1 MSESK
6 TQENKLSLNKPGRL
20 ELKKTVETGQVRQS
34 FSHGRTKAV
43 TVEVKRKR
51 TFERG
56 TSGSM
61 QEVTSKAGGAP
72 LRAGSG
78 AASQGRLTEDERASR
93 LRALHG
99 AAEDAERRRIE
110 DAERALKE
118 EELKKQREEEEARRA
133 EEEARRKAEEEA
145 RQKAEAETE
154 KKAPEETPADV
165 EAVME
170 RARPAPARKA
180 DAAPSGDDEKS
191 RGRRGPGKADAKRTQ
206 TLRARQEPRRR
217 SSKLTISQALEPED
231 GTLERARSIASLKR
245 AREREKQRAR
255 QMAGE
260 LDSTNIV
267 RDVVIPETISV
278 GDLANRM
285 AVRGTDVVKA
295 LMKSG
300 VMATINQVI
309 DADTAELVVSEF
321 GHNVRRVS
329 EADVEIGLEGGPDD
343 EESLVSRAPIVTVMG
358 HVDHGKTSLL
368 DALRKTDVAAGEA
381 GGITQHIGAYQVNLS
396 SGAQITFLDTPGHE
410 AFTSMRARGASVTD
424 LVVLVIA
431 AEDSVQPQTAEA
443 ISHAKAADVP
453 IIVAINK
460 IDRPDAD
467 PNRIRNELLSHEIV
481 VESLGGDVQDVE
493 ISATEGINLDGLEE
507 AIVLQAELME
517 LSANPGRP
525 GQGAVVE
532 ARLERGRGAVATLLV
547 QRGTLKIGDIFVAGA
562 EWGRVRALIND
573 RGENITEAGP
583 ATPVEILGLQGA
595 PSAGDDFAVVEDEAR
610 AREITEYRQRKQRES
625 ELASSARG
633 TLDQLFDKIK
643 EGETATAPIL
653 IKADVHG
660 SVEAIS
666 AALKNFAT
674 DEVEFAILHSGVG
687 GITESDVGLAG
698 ASNAVILGFN
708 ARANPQ
714 AREMAKRDNVDIRY
728 YSIIYDLIDDMKMLL
743 GGLLAPEIKENIIGY
758 ADVREVFNISKVGRV
773 AGCYVTEG
781 LIKRGTKCR
790 LLRDDVVVFDGNLKT
805 LRRFKDDVREV
816 QNAFECGMAFENY
829 NDIKQ
834 GDVIECYEIE
844 EVKRAL

>member
-6 TQENKLSLNKPGRL
+6 TQENKLSLTKPGRL

-56 TSGSM
+56 TSGGM
-61 QEVTSKAGGAP
+61 QEVKSKADGTSIGDGA
-72 LRAGSG
+72 S
-78 AASQGRLTEDERASR
+78 AAQSSLTEDERAAR

-99 AAEDAERRRIE
+99 AAEDADRRQLEDVERRR
-110 DAERALKE
+110 KE
-118 EELKKQREEEEARRA
+118 EDLKNKREEEEARRV
-133 EEEARRKAEEEA
+133 EEEERRKAEEIA
-145 RQKAEAETE
+145 RKKAEVEAAAQT
-154 KKAPEETPADV
+154 ETPTKV
-165 EAVME
+165 EAVTE
-170 RARPAPARKA
+170 RARSTAARKA
-180 DAAPSGDDEKS
+180 DAAPSDDAEKS
-191 RGRRGPGKADAKRTQ
+191 RGRRSVGKADAKRTQ

-217 SSKLTISQALEPED
+217 SAKLTISQALESED

-255 QMAGE
+255 QLAGE
-260 LDSTNIV
+260 LDSANIV
-267 RDVVIPETISV
+267 REVVIPETITV

-285 AVRGTDVVKA
+285 AVRGTDVVKS

-300 VMATINQVI
+300 IMATTNQII

-321 GHNVRRVS
+321 GHRVRRVS
-329 EADVEIGLEGGPDD
+329 ESDVEIGLEGGPDD
-343 EESLVSRAPIVTVMG
+343 EQSLVQRAPIVTVMG

-460 IDRPDAD
+460 IDRPNAE

-493 ISATEGINLDGLEE
+493 ISATEGINLDSLEE

-517 LSANPGRP
+517 LSANPDRP
-525 GQGAVVE
+525 AQGTVVE

-562 EWGRVRALIND
+562 EWGRVRALIDD
-573 RGENITEAGP
+573 RDANIKEVGP
-583 ATPVEILGLQGA
+583 SVPVEVLGLQGA
-595 PSAGDDFAVVEDEAR
+595 PNAGDDFAVVEDEAR
-610 AREITEYRQRKQRES
+610 AREITEYRKRKARDS
-625 ELASSARG
+625 ELATSARG
-633 TLDQLFDKIK
+633 TLEQLFDQIK
-643 EGETATAPIL
+643 EGETASAPIL
-653 IKADVHG
+653 IKGDVQG
-660 SVEAIS
+660 SIEAIN
-666 AALKNFAT
+666 AALQNLGT
-674 DEVEFAILHSGVG
+674 DEVEFSTLHSGVG

-698 ASNAVILGFN
+698 ASNAVIVGFN
-708 ARANPQ
+708 VRANPQ
-714 AREMAKRDNVDIRY
+714 AREAARQEKVDIRY
-728 YSIIYDLIDDMKMLL
+728 YSIIYDLIDDMKQLL
-743 GGLLAPEIKENIIGY
+743 GGMLAPEIRENIIGY
-758 ADVREVFNISKVGRV
+758 ADVREVFSISKFGKV

-781 LIKRGTKCR
+781 LIRRGTKCR
-790 LLRDDVVVFDGNLKT
+790 LLRDQVVVFDGNLKT

-816 QNAFECGMAFENY
+816 QNAFECGIAFESY

-834 GDVIECYEIE
+834 GDVIECYEVE
-844 EVKRAL
+844 EVQRTL

>member
-56 TSGSM
+56 TGGGM
-61 QEVTSKAGGAP
+61 QEIKAKAGGP
-72 LRAGSG
+72 TVGDSVGG
-78 AASQGRLTEDERASR
+78 AAQSKLTEDERAAR

-99 AAEDAERRRIE
+99 AAEDAERRQME
-110 DAERALKE
+110 DAERQRRE
-118 EELKKQREEEEARRA
+118 DEIKKKREEEEARRTEEEERRKTEEETRKQAEAAAQVESPAEVEAVIERARTAPTRKTESAPSA
-133 EEEARRKAEEEA
+133 EEEK
-145 RQKAEAETE
+145 
-154 KKAPEETPADV
+154 
-165 EAVME
+165 
-170 RARPAPARKA
+170 
-180 DAAPSGDDEKS
+180 G
-191 RGRRGPGKADAKRTQ
+191 RGRRSAGKADAKRTQ

-217 SSKLTISQALEPED
+217 SSKLTISQALETED

-245 AREREKQRAR
+245 AREREKLRAR
-255 QMAGE
+255 QLAGE
-260 LDSTNIV
+260 LDSANIV
-267 RDVVIPETISV
+267 REVIVPETITV

-285 AVRGTDVVKA
+285 AVRGTDVVKT

-321 GHNVRRVS
+321 GHRVRRVS
-329 EADVEIGLEGGPDD
+329 ESDVEIGLEGGPDE

-381 GGITQHIGAYQVNLS
+381 GGITQHIGAYQVHLS
-396 SGAQITFLDTPGHE
+396 SGAEITFLDTPGHE

-443 ISHAKAADVP
+443 ISHAKAAEVP

-493 ISATEGINLDGLEE
+493 ISATEGTNLDALEE

-517 LSANPGRP
+517 LNANPDRTA
-525 GQGAVVE
+525 QGAVVE

-573 RGENITEAGP
+573 RGENIEEAGP
-583 ATPVEILGLQGA
+583 STPVEILGLQGA
-595 PSAGDDFAVVEDEAR
+595 PNAGDDFAVVEDEAR
-610 AREITEYRQRKQRES
+610 AREITEYRKRKARDS

-633 TLDQLFDKIK
+633 TLDQLFDQIK

-653 IKADVHG
+653 IKGDVHG
-660 SVEAIS
+660 SIEAIS
-666 AALKNFAT
+666 AALKNLAT
-674 DEVEFAILHSGVG
+674 DEVEFAMLHTGVG

-698 ASNAVILGFN
+698 ASSAVILGFN
-708 ARANPQ
+708 VRANPQ
-714 AREMAKRDNVDIRY
+714 ARELAKQENVDIRY
-728 YSIIYDLIDDMKMLL
+728 YSIIYDLIDDMKNLL
-743 GGLLAPEIKENIIGY
+743 GGLLAPERRENIIGY
-758 ADVREVFNISKVGRV
+758 ADVREVFSISKVGKV

-781 LIKRGTKCR
+781 VIRRGTRCR
-790 LLRDDVVVFDGNLKT
+790 LLRDQVVVFDGNLKT

-816 QNAFECGMAFENY
+816 QNAFECGIAFENY

-834 GDVIECYEIE
+834 GDVIECYEVE
-844 EVKRAL
+844 EVQRSL

>member
-6 TQENKLSLNKPGRL
+6 AQENKLSLNKPGRL

-56 TSGSM
+56 TSGGM
-61 QEVTSKAGGAP
+61 QEVKAKADGSIDGAS
-72 LRAGSG
+72 AAAQSG
-78 AASQGRLTEDERASR
+78 LTEDERAAR
-93 LRALHG
+93 LRAVHG
-99 AAEDAERRRIE
+99 AAEDAERRQME
-110 DAERALKE
+110 ETERLRRE
-118 EELKKQREEEEARRA
+118 EEVKKKREEEEARRVA
-133 EEEARRKAEEEA
+133 EEERRKAEEEA
-145 RQKAEAETE
+145 RKQAEAEPVVAVE
-154 KKAPEETPADV
+154 SPADA
-165 EAVME
+165 EAVIE
-170 RARPAPARKA
+170 RARPAPAARKA
-180 DAAPSGDDEKS
+180 EATPKEDDVRS
-191 RGRRGPGKADAKRTQ
+191 RRPVGKVDPKRTQ

-217 SSKLTISQALEPED
+217 SSKLTISQALESED
-231 GTLERARSIASLKR
+231 GNLERARSIASLKR

-255 QMAGE
+255 QLAGE
-260 LDSTNIV
+260 LDSANIV
-267 RDVVIPETISV
+267 REVVVPETITV
-278 GDLANRM
+278 ADLANRM
-285 AVRGTDVVKA
+285 AVRGTDVVKT

-321 GHNVRRVS
+321 GHRVRRVS
-329 EADVEIGLEGGPDD
+329 ESDVEIGLEGGPDD
-343 EESLVSRAPIVTVMG
+343 EGSLVSRAPIVTVMG

-381 GGITQHIGAYQVNLS
+381 GGITQHIGAYQVHLS
-396 SGAQITFLDTPGHE
+396 SGAEITFLDTPGHE

-443 ISHAKAADVP
+443 ISHAKAAEVP

-481 VESLGGDVQDVE
+481 VESLGGDVQDIE
-493 ISATEGINLDGLEE
+493 ISATEGINLEALEE
-507 AIVLQAELME
+507 AIVLQAEVME
-517 LSANPGRP
+517 LSANPERT

-573 RGENITEAGP
+573 RGENIKEAGP
-583 ATPVEILGLQGA
+583 STPVEILGLQGA
-595 PSAGDDFAVVEDEAR
+595 PNAGDEFAVVEDEGR
-610 AREITEYRQRKQRES
+610 AREITEYRKRKARDS
-625 ELASSARG
+625 ELATSARG
-633 TLDQLFDKIK
+633 TLEQLFDQIK
-643 EGETATAPIL
+643 EGEAATAPIL
-653 IKADVHG
+653 IKGDVHG
-660 SVEAIS
+660 SIEAIN
-666 AALKNFAT
+666 AALRNLAT
-674 DEVEFAILHSGVG
+674 DEVEFTILHSGVG

-698 ASNAVILGFN
+698 ASNAIVLGFN
-708 ARANPQ
+708 VRANPQ
-714 AREMAKRDNVDIRY
+714 ARELAKQENVDIRY

-743 GGLLAPEIKENIIGY
+743 GGMLAPEIRENIIGY
-758 ADVREVFNISKVGRV
+758 ADVREVFSISKVGKV
-773 AGCYVTEG
+773 AGCFVTEG
-781 LIKRGTKCR
+781 VIRRGTKCR
-790 LLRDDVVVFDGNLKT
+790 LLRDQVVVFDGSLKT

-816 QNAFECGMAFENY
+816 QNTFECGIAFESY

-834 GDVIECYEIE
+834 GDVIECYEVE
-844 EVKRAL
+844 EVQRTL

>member
-56 TSGSM
+56 TSGGM
-61 QEVTSKAGGAP
+61 QEVKSKADGTSIGDGAS
-72 LRAGSG
+72 AGQS
-78 AASQGRLTEDERASR
+78 SLTEDERAAR

-99 AAEDAERRRIE
+99 AAEDADRRQLEDVERRR
-110 DAERALKE
+110 KE
-118 EELKKQREEEEARRA
+118 EDLKNKREEEEARRV
-133 EEEARRKAEEEA
+133 EEEERRKAEEIA
-145 RQKAEAETE
+145 RKKAE
-154 KKAPEETPADV
+154 V
-165 EAVME
+165 EAAAQAEAPAKVDAAIE
-170 RARPAPARKA
+170 KARSTAARKA
-180 DAAPSGDDEKS
+180 DAAPSDVAEKN
-191 RGRRGPGKADAKRTQ
+191 RGRRSTGKADAKRTQ

-217 SSKLTISQALEPED
+217 SAKLTISQALESED

-255 QMAGE
+255 QLAGE
-260 LDSTNIV
+260 LDSANIV
-267 RDVVIPETISV
+267 REVIIRETITV

-285 AVRGTDVVKA
+285 AVRGTDVVKS

-300 VMATINQVI
+300 IMATTNQVI

-321 GHNVRRVS
+321 GHRVRRVS
-329 EADVEIGLEGGPDD
+329 ESDVEIGLEGGPDD
-343 EESLVSRAPIVTVMG
+343 EKSLVQRAPIVTVMG

-460 IDRPDAD
+460 IDRPDAE

-493 ISATEGINLDGLEE
+493 ISATESINLDSLEE

-517 LSANPGRP
+517 LSANPDRP
-525 GQGAVVE
+525 AQGTVVE

-573 RGENITEAGP
+573 RSENIKEVGP
-583 ATPVEILGLQGA
+583 SVPVEVLGLQGA
-595 PSAGDDFAVVEDEAR
+595 PNAGDDFAVVEDEAR
-610 AREITEYRQRKQRES
+610 AREITEYRKRKTRDA
-625 ELASSARG
+625 ELATSTRG
-633 TLDQLFDKIK
+633 TLEQLFDQIK
-643 EGETATAPIL
+643 EGETASAPIL
-653 IKADVHG
+653 IKGDVQG
-660 SVEAIS
+660 SIEAIN
-666 AALKNFAT
+666 AALQNLGT
-674 DEVEFAILHSGVG
+674 DEVEFSILHSGVG

-698 ASNAVILGFN
+698 ASNAVIVGFN
-708 ARANPQ
+708 VRANPQ
-714 AREMAKRDNVDIRY
+714 AREAARQEKVDIRY
-728 YSIIYDLIDDMKMLL
+728 YSIIYDLIDDMKQLL
-743 GGLLAPEIKENIIGY
+743 GGMLAPEIRENIIGY
-758 ADVREVFNISKVGRV
+758 ADVREIFSISKVGKV
-773 AGCYVTEG
+773 AGSYVPEG
-781 LIKRGTKCR
+781 LIRRGTKCR
-790 LLRDDVVVFDGNLKT
+790 LLRDQVVVFDGNLKT

-816 QNAFECGMAFENY
+816 QNAFECGIAFESY

-834 GDVIECYEIE
+834 GDVIECYEVE
-844 EVKRAL
+844 EVQRTL

>member
-1 MSESK
+1 MSEIK

-56 TSGSM
+56 TGGGM
-61 QEVTSKAGGAP
+61 QEVKAKADGIAVGDD
-72 LRAGSG
+72 
-78 AASQGRLTEDERASR
+78 AASVAQSRLTEDERATR

-99 AAEDAERRRIE
+99 AVEDAERRRLE
-110 DAERALKE
+110 ETERHHKE
-118 EELKKQREEEEARRA
+118 EEIKKQREEEA
-133 EEEARRKAEEEA
+133 RKAEEEERRKSEEEA
-145 RQKAEAETE
+145 RKKAEAEAAAQATE
-154 KKAPEETPADV
+154 SAA
-165 EAVME
+165 EAEAAIE
-170 RARPAPARKA
+170 RARSAPARKA
-180 DAAPSGDDEKS
+180 EAAPSTDEKKG
-191 RGRRGPGKADAKRTQ
+191 RGRRSAGKVDAKQTQ

-217 SSKLTISQALEPED
+217 SAKLTISQALESED
-231 GTLERARSIASLKR
+231 GTIERARSIASLKR
-245 AREREKQRAR
+245 AREREKQQAR
-255 QMAGE
+255 QLAGE

-267 RDVVIPETISV
+267 RDVVIPETITV
-278 GDLANRM
+278 ADLANRM

-300 VMATINQVI
+300 VMANINQVI

-321 GHNVRRVS
+321 GHRVRRVS
-329 EADVEIGLEGGPDD
+329 ESDVEIGLEGGPDD
-343 EESLVSRAPIVTVMG
+343 EEFLVPRAPIVTVMG

-368 DALRKTDVAAGEA
+368 DALRKTDVASGEA

-396 SGAQITFLDTPGHE
+396 SGAQITFLDTPGHA

-443 ISHAKAADVP
+443 ISHAKAGDVP

-467 PNRIRNELLSHEIV
+467 PSRIRNELLSHEIV
-481 VESLGGDVQDVE
+481 VESLGGDVQDIE

-507 AIVLQAELME
+507 AIILQAELME
-517 LSANPGRP
+517 LSANPDRT

-547 QRGTLKIGDIFVAGA
+547 QRGTLKIGDVFVAGP

-573 RGENITEAGP
+573 RGENIKEAGP
-583 ATPVEILGLQGA
+583 STPVEVLGLQGS
-595 PSAGDDFAVVEDEAR
+595 PNAGDEFAVVEDEAR
-610 AREITEYRQRKQRES
+610 AREITEYRKRKARNS

-633 TLDQLFDKIK
+633 TLEQIFDQIK
-643 EGETATAPIL
+643 EGEAATAPIL
-653 IKADVHG
+653 IKGDVHG

-666 AALKNFAT
+666 VALQNLAT
-674 DEVEFAILHSGVG
+674 DEVEFSMLHTGVG

-708 ARANPQ
+708 VRANPQ
-714 AREMAKRDNVDIRY
+714 AREAAKQEGVDIRY
-728 YSIIYDLIDDMKMLL
+728 YSIIYDLIDDMKQLL
-743 GGLLAPEIKENIIGY
+743 GGLLAPEIRENIIGY

-781 LIKRGTKCR
+781 LIRRGTKCR
-790 LLRDDVVVFDGNLKT
+790 LLRDQVVVFDGNLKT

-816 QNAFECGMAFENY
+816 QNAFECGIAFENY

-834 GDVIECYEIE
+834 GDVIECYEVE

>member
-56 TSGSM
+56 TGGGM
-61 QEVTSKAGGAP
+61 QEVKAKAGGAAIGDGTVP
-72 LRAGSG
+72 AGQS
-78 AASQGRLTEDERASR
+78 SLTEDERAAR
-93 LRALHG
+93 MRAVHG
-99 AAEDAERRRIE
+99 AAEDAERRRLE
-110 DAERALKE
+110 EAERRRKE
-118 EELKKQREEEEARRA
+118 EEVKKQREEEEARRV
-133 EEEARRKAEEEA
+133 EEEERRKAEEEA
-145 RQKAEAETE
+145 RKQAEAA
-154 KKAPEETPADV
+154 APVENPAEV
-165 EAVME
+165 EAVIE
-170 RARPAPARKA
+170 RARSTPARKT
-180 DAAPSGDDEKS
+180 DAAPSEDAEKS
-191 RGRRGPGKADAKRTQ
+191 RGRRSPGKADAKRTQ

-217 SSKLTISQALEPED
+217 AAKLTISQALESED

-255 QMAGE
+255 QLAGE
-260 LDSTNIV
+260 LDSANIV
-267 RDVVIPETISV
+267 RDVVIPETITV

-285 AVRGTDVVKA
+285 AVRGTDVVKT

-309 DADTAELVVSEF
+309 DADTAELVVTEF
-321 GHNVRRVS
+321 GHRVRRVS
-329 EADVEIGLEGGPDD
+329 ESDVEIGLEGGPDD
-343 EESLVSRAPIVTVMG
+343 DESLVSRAPIVTVMG

-443 ISHAKAADVP
+443 ISHAKAAEVP

-493 ISATEGINLDGLEE
+493 ISATEGINLDALEE
-507 AIVLQAELME
+507 AIVLQAEVME
-517 LSANPGRP
+517 LSANPDRTA
-525 GQGAVVE
+525 QGAVVE

-547 QRGTLKIGDIFVAGA
+547 QRGTLKIGDVFVAGA

-573 RGENITEAGP
+573 RGENIKEAGP
-583 ATPVEILGLQGA
+583 SVPVEILGLQGA
-595 PSAGDDFAVVEDEAR
+595 PNAGDDFAVVEDEAR
-610 AREITEYRQRKQRES
+610 AREITEYRKRKARDS
-625 ELASSARG
+625 ELATSARG
-633 TLDQLFDKIK
+633 TLEQLFDQIK
-643 EGETATAPIL
+643 EGEAASAPIL
-653 IKADVHG
+653 IKGDVQG

-666 AALKNFAT
+666 AALQNLAT
-674 DEVEFAILHSGVG
+674 DEVEFSILHSGVG

-708 ARANPQ
+708 VRANPQ
-714 AREMAKRDNVDIRY
+714 AREAAKQEKVDIRY
-728 YSIIYDLIDDMKMLL
+728 YSIIYDLIDDMKQLL
-743 GGLLAPEIKENIIGY
+743 GGMLAPEIRENIIGY
-758 ADVREVFNISKVGRV
+758 ADVREVFSISKVGKV

-781 LIKRGTKCR
+781 LIRRGTKCR
-790 LLRDDVVVFDGNLKT
+790 LLRDQVVVFDGNLKT

-816 QNAFECGMAFENY
+816 QNAFECGIAFENY

-834 GDVIECYEIE
+834 GDVIECYEVE
-844 EVKRAL
+844 EVQRTL

>member
-6 TQENKLSLNKPGRL
+6 TQENKLSLTKPGRL

-56 TSGSM
+56 TSGGM
-61 QEVTSKAGGAP
+61 QEVKSKADGTSIGDGA
-72 LRAGSG
+72 S
-78 AASQGRLTEDERASR
+78 AAQSSLTEDERAAR

-99 AAEDAERRRIE
+99 AAEDADRRQLEDVERRR
-110 DAERALKE
+110 KE
-118 EELKKQREEEEARRA
+118 EDLKNKREEEEARRV
-133 EEEARRKAEEEA
+133 EEEERRKAEEIA
-145 RQKAEAETE
+145 RKKAEVEAAAQT
-154 KKAPEETPADV
+154 ETPTKV
-165 EAVME
+165 EAVTE
-170 RARPAPARKA
+170 RARSTAARKA
-180 DAAPSGDDEKS
+180 DAAPSDDAEKS
-191 RGRRGPGKADAKRTQ
+191 RGRRSVGKADAKRTQ

-217 SSKLTISQALEPED
+217 SAKLTISQALESED

-255 QMAGE
+255 QLAGE
-260 LDSTNIV
+260 LDSANIV
-267 RDVVIPETISV
+267 REVVIPETITV

-285 AVRGTDVVKA
+285 AVRGTDVVKS

-300 VMATINQVI
+300 IMATTNQII

-321 GHNVRRVS
+321 GHRVRRVS
-329 EADVEIGLEGGPDD
+329 ESDVEIGLEGGPDD
-343 EESLVSRAPIVTVMG
+343 EKSLVQRAPIVTVMG

-460 IDRPDAD
+460 IDRPNAE

-493 ISATEGINLDGLEE
+493 ISATEGINLDSLEE

-517 LSANPGRP
+517 LSANPDRP
-525 GQGAVVE
+525 AQGTVVE

-573 RGENITEAGP
+573 RGENIKEVGP
-583 ATPVEILGLQGA
+583 SVPVEVLGLQGA
-595 PSAGDDFAVVEDEAR
+595 PNAGDDFAVVEDEAR
-610 AREITEYRQRKQRES
+610 AREITEYRKRKARDS
-625 ELASSARG
+625 ELATSARG
-633 TLDQLFDKIK
+633 TLEQLFDQIK
-643 EGETATAPIL
+643 EGETASAPIL
-653 IKADVHG
+653 IKGDVQG
-660 SVEAIS
+660 SIEAIN
-666 AALKNFAT
+666 AALQNLGT
-674 DEVEFAILHSGVG
+674 DEVEFSTLHSGVG

-708 ARANPQ
+708 VRANPQ
-714 AREMAKRDNVDIRY
+714 AREAARQEKVDIRY
-728 YSIIYDLIDDMKMLL
+728 YSIIYDLIDDMKQLL
-743 GGLLAPEIKENIIGY
+743 GGMLAPEIRENIIGY
-758 ADVREVFNISKVGRV
+758 ADVREVFSISKFGKV

-781 LIKRGTKCR
+781 LIRRGTKCR
-790 LLRDDVVVFDGNLKT
+790 LLRDQVVVFDGNLKT

-816 QNAFECGMAFENY
+816 QNAFECGIAFESY

-834 GDVIECYEIE
+834 GDVIECYEVE
-844 EVKRAL
+844 EVQRTL

>member
-6 TQENKLSLNKPGRL
+6 TQENKLSLTKPGRL

-56 TSGSM
+56 TSGGM
-61 QEVTSKAGGAP
+61 QEVKSKADGTSIGDGA
-72 LRAGSG
+72 S
-78 AASQGRLTEDERASR
+78 AAQSSLTEDERAAR

-99 AAEDAERRRIE
+99 AAEDADRRQLEDVERRR
-110 DAERALKE
+110 KE
-118 EELKKQREEEEARRA
+118 EDLKNKREEEEARRV
-133 EEEARRKAEEEA
+133 EEEERRKAEEIA
-145 RQKAEAETE
+145 RKKAEVEAAAQT
-154 KKAPEETPADV
+154 ETPTKV
-165 EAVME
+165 EAVTE
-170 RARPAPARKA
+170 RARSTAARKA
-180 DAAPSGDDEKS
+180 DAAPSDDAEKS
-191 RGRRGPGKADAKRTQ
+191 RGRRSVGKADAKRTQ

-217 SSKLTISQALEPED
+217 SAKLTISQALESED

-255 QMAGE
+255 QLAGE
-260 LDSTNIV
+260 LDSANIV
-267 RDVVIPETISV
+267 REVVIPETITV

-285 AVRGTDVVKA
+285 AVRGTDVVKS

-300 VMATINQVI
+300 IMATTNQII

-321 GHNVRRVS
+321 GHRVRRVS
-329 EADVEIGLEGGPDD
+329 ESDVEIGLEGGPDD
-343 EESLVSRAPIVTVMG
+343 EKSLVQRAPIVTVMG

-460 IDRPDAD
+460 IDRPNAE

-493 ISATEGINLDGLEE
+493 ISATEGINLDSLEE

-517 LSANPGRP
+517 LSANPDRP
-525 GQGAVVE
+525 AQGTVVE

-562 EWGRVRALIND
+562 EWGRVRALIDD
-573 RGENITEAGP
+573 RDANIKEVGP
-583 ATPVEILGLQGA
+583 SVPVEVLGLQGA
-595 PSAGDDFAVVEDEAR
+595 PNAGDDFAVVEDEAR
-610 AREITEYRQRKQRES
+610 AREITEYRKRKARDS
-625 ELASSARG
+625 ELATSARG
-633 TLDQLFDKIK
+633 TLEQLFDQIK
-643 EGETATAPIL
+643 EGETASAPIL
-653 IKADVHG
+653 IKGDVQG
-660 SVEAIS
+660 SIEAIN
-666 AALKNFAT
+666 AALQNLGT
-674 DEVEFAILHSGVG
+674 DEVEFSTLHSGVG

-698 ASNAVILGFN
+698 ASNAVIVGFN
-708 ARANPQ
+708 VRANPQ
-714 AREMAKRDNVDIRY
+714 ARAAARQEKVDIRY
-728 YSIIYDLIDDMKMLL
+728 YSIIYDLIDDMKQLL
-743 GGLLAPEIKENIIGY
+743 GGMLAPEIRENIIGY
-758 ADVREVFNISKVGRV
+758 ADVREVFSISKFGKV

-781 LIKRGTKCR
+781 LIRRGTKCR
-790 LLRDDVVVFDGNLKT
+790 LLRDQVVVFDGNLKT

-816 QNAFECGMAFENY
+816 QNAFECGIAFESY

-834 GDVIECYEIE
+834 GDVIECYEVE
-844 EVKRAL
+844 EVQRTL

>member
-6 TQENKLSLNKPGRL
+6 TQENKLNLNKPGRL

-56 TSGSM
+56 SGGGM
-61 QEVTSKAGGAP
+61 QEVKVRSEAGAA
-72 LRAGSG
+72 LDSG
-78 AASQGRLTEDERASR
+78 AGTAQSRLTEDERATR
-93 LRALHG
+93 LRAVHG
-99 AAEDAERRRIE
+99 AAEDAERRQLE
-110 DAERALKE
+110 DVERRRLE
-118 EELKKQREEEEARRA
+118 DEIKKKREEEEARRA
-133 EEEARRKAEEEA
+133 EEETRRKTEEESR
-145 RQKAEAETE
+145 RQAETDAAAATKSPTE
-154 KKAPEETPADV
+154 V
-165 EAVME
+165 EAVLE
-170 RARPAPARKA
+170 RARSAPGRKS
-180 DAAPSGDDEKS
+180 DAAPSDEDEKG
-191 RGRRGPGKADAKRTQ
+191 RGRRSAGKADAKRTQ
-206 TLRARQEPRRR
+206 TLRARQQPRRR
-217 SSKLTISQALEPED
+217 SSKLTIAQALETED

-255 QMAGE
+255 QLAGE
-260 LDSTNIV
+260 LDSSNIV
-267 RDVVIPETISV
+267 RDVVVPETITV

-285 AVRGTDVVKA
+285 AVRGTDVVKS
-295 LMKSG
+295 LMTSG
-300 VMATINQVI
+300 VMVTINQVI
-309 DADTAELVVSEF
+309 GADTAELVVSEF
-321 GHNVRRVS
+321 GHRVRRVS
-329 EADVEIGLEGGPDD
+329 ESDVEIGLEGGPDD
-343 EESLVSRAPIVTVMG
+343 EGSLVARAPIVTVMG

-381 GGITQHIGAYQVNLS
+381 GGITQHIGAYQVQLS
-396 SGAQITFLDTPGHE
+396 SGAEITFLDTPGHE

-443 ISHAKAADVP
+443 ISHAKAAEVP

-493 ISATEGINLDGLEE
+493 ISATEGINLNALEE

-517 LSANPGRP
+517 LSANPDRS

-573 RGENITEAGP
+573 RGENIKEAGP
-583 ATPVEILGLQGA
+583 SMPVEVLGLQGA
-595 PSAGDDFAVVEDEAR
+595 PSAGDDFAVVEDDAR
-610 AREITEYRQRKQRES
+610 AREITEYRKRKARDSQ
-625 ELASSARG
+625 LAASSRG
-633 TLDQLFDKIK
+633 TLEQLFDKIK

-653 IKADVHG
+653 IKGDVHG
-660 SVEAIS
+660 SIEAIN
-666 AALKNFAT
+666 AALQNLAT
-674 DEVEFAILHSGVG
+674 DEVEFSILHIGVG

-708 ARANPQ
+708 VRANPQ
-714 AREMAKRDNVDIRY
+714 ARELSRQENVDIRY
-728 YSIIYDLIDDMKMLL
+728 YSIIYDLIDDMKNLL
-743 GGLLAPEIKENIIGY
+743 SGLLAPEIRENIIGY
-758 ADVREVFNISKVGRV
+758 ADVREIFNITKVGRV

-781 LIKRGTKCR
+781 VIRRGTKCR
-790 LLRDDVVVFDGNLKT
+790 LLRDEVVVFDGNLKT

-816 QNAFECGMAFENY
+816 QNAFECGIAFESY

-834 GDVIECYEIE
+834 GDVIECYEVE
-844 EVKRAL
+844 EVQRAL

>member
-34 FSHGRTKAV
+34 FSHGRTKSV

-56 TSGSM
+56 TGGGM
-61 QEVTSKAGGAP
+61 QEIKSKADGTIAGDGLGGA
-72 LRAGSG
+72 AQSK
-78 AASQGRLTEDERASR
+78 LTEDERAAR

-99 AAEDAERRRIE
+99 AAEDAERRQME
-110 DAERALKE
+110 DTERQRRE
-118 EELKKQREEEEARRA
+118 DEIKQKREEEEARKT
-133 EEEARRKAEEEA
+133 EEEERRKAEEESRKQA
-145 RQKAEAETE
+145 AAKATAQAKSPAE
-154 KKAPEETPADV
+154 V
-165 EAVME
+165 EAVIE
-170 RARPAPARKA
+170 RARTAPARKP
-180 DAAPSGDDEKS
+180 DAAAGEEEDKA
-191 RGRRGPGKADAKRTQ
+191 RGRRSTGKADPKRTQ

-217 SSKLTISQALEPED
+217 ASKLTISQALESED

-255 QMAGE
+255 QLAGE
-260 LDSTNIV
+260 LDSANIV
-267 RDVVIPETISV
+267 REVIVPETITV

-285 AVRGTDVVKA
+285 AVRGTDVVKT

-300 VMATINQVI
+300 VMATTNQII

-321 GHNVRRVS
+321 GHRVRRVS
-329 EADVEIGLEGGPDD
+329 ESDVEIGLGGGPDE
-343 EESLVSRAPIVTVMG
+343 EESLLGRAPIVTVMG

-368 DALRKTDVAAGEA
+368 DALRKTNVAAGEA
-381 GGITQHIGAYQVNLS
+381 GGITQHIGAYQVQLS
-396 SGAQITFLDTPGHE
+396 SGAEITFLDTPGHE

-481 VESLGGDVQDVE
+481 VESLGGDVQDIE

-517 LSANPGRP
+517 LSANPERSAH
-525 GQGAVVE
+525 GAVVE

-573 RGENITEAGP
+573 LGENIKEAGP
-583 ATPVEILGLQGA
+583 STPVEILGLQGA
-595 PSAGDDFAVVEDEAR
+595 PNAGDEFAVVEDEAR
-610 AREITEYRQRKQRES
+610 AREVTEYRKRKARDS
-625 ELASSARG
+625 GLAASARG
-633 TLDQLFDKIK
+633 TLEQLFDRIK

-653 IKADVHG
+653 VKGDVHG
-660 SVEAIS
+660 SIEAIN
-666 AALKNFAT
+666 AALKNLAT
-674 DEVEFAILHSGVG
+674 DEVEFEMLHTGVG

-708 ARANPQ
+708 VRANPQ
-714 AREMAKRDNVDIRY
+714 ARELAKQENVDIRY

-743 GGLLAPEIKENIIGY
+743 GGLLAPELRENIIGY
-758 ADVREVFNISKVGRV
+758 ADVREVFNITKVGKV

-781 LIKRGTKCR
+781 FIRRGTKCR
-790 LLRDDVVVFDGNLKT
+790 LLRDQVVVFNGNLKT

-816 QNAFECGMAFENY
+816 QNAFECGIAFENY

-834 GDVIECYEIE
+834 GDVIECYEVE
-844 EVKRAL
+844 EVQRSL

>member
-6 TQENKLSLNKPGRL
+6 TKENKLSLNKPGRL

-56 TSGSM
+56 TGGGM
-61 QEVTSKAGGAP
+61 QEIKTKAD
-72 LRAGSG
+72 GSIDS
-78 AASQGRLTEDERASR
+78 AAAAAQSRLTEDERATR

-99 AAEDAERRRIE
+99 AAEDAERRQME
-110 DAERALKE
+110 EAERLRRE
-118 EELKKQREEEEARRA
+118 EELKKKREEEEARRIA
-133 EEEARRKAEEEA
+133 EEERRKAEEEA
-145 RQKAEAETE
+145 RKKAEAEPPVPAE
-154 KKAPEETPADV
+154 SPADA
-165 EAVME
+165 EAVIE
-170 RARPAPARKA
+170 RARPAPAARKA
-180 DAAPSGDDEKS
+180 EATPKADDETV
-191 RGRRGPGKADAKRTQ
+191 RGRRPAGKVDPKRTQ

-217 SSKLTISQALEPED
+217 SSKLTISQALESED
-231 GTLERARSIASLKR
+231 GNLERARSIASLKR

-255 QMAGE
+255 QLAGE
-260 LDSTNIV
+260 LDSANIV
-267 RDVVIPETISV
+267 REVVVPETITV
-278 GDLANRM
+278 ADLANRM
-285 AVRGTDVVKA
+285 AVRGTDVVKT

-321 GHNVRRVS
+321 GHRVRRVS
-329 EADVEIGLEGGPDD
+329 ESDVEIGLEGGPDD
-343 EESLVSRAPIVTVMG
+343 EGSLVARAPIVTVMG

-381 GGITQHIGAYQVNLS
+381 GGITQHIGAYQVHLS
-396 SGAQITFLDTPGHE
+396 SGAEITFLDTPGHE

-443 ISHAKAADVP
+443 ISHAKAAEVP

-493 ISATEGINLDGLEE
+493 ISATEGINLDALEE
-507 AIVLQAELME
+507 AIVLQAEVME
-517 LSANPGRP
+517 LSANPERTA
-525 GQGAVVE
+525 QGAVVE

-573 RGENITEAGP
+573 RGENIKEAGP
-583 ATPVEILGLQGA
+583 STPVEILGLQGA
-595 PSAGDDFAVVEDEAR
+595 PNAGDEFAVVEDEGR
-610 AREITEYRQRKQRES
+610 AREITEYRKRKARDS
-625 ELASSARG
+625 ELATSARG
-633 TLDQLFDKIK
+633 TLEQLFDQIK
-643 EGETATAPIL
+643 EGEAATAPIL
-653 IKADVHG
+653 IKGDVHG
-660 SVEAIS
+660 SIEAIN
-666 AALKNFAT
+666 AALQNLAT
-674 DEVEFAILHSGVG
+674 DEVEFTILHSGVG

-698 ASNAVILGFN
+698 ASNAIVLGFN
-708 ARANPQ
+708 VRANPQ
-714 AREMAKRDNVDIRY
+714 ARELAKQEKVDIRY

-743 GGLLAPEIKENIIGY
+743 GGMLAPEIRENIIGY
-758 ADVREVFNISKVGRV
+758 ADVREVFSISKVGKV
-773 AGCYVTEG
+773 AGCFVTEG
-781 LIKRGTKCR
+781 VIRRGTKCR
-790 LLRDDVVVFDGNLKT
+790 LLRDQVVVFDGNLKT

-816 QNAFECGMAFENY
+816 QNTFECGIAFESY

-834 GDVIECYEIE
+834 GDVIECYEVE
-844 EVKRAL
+844 EVQRSL

>member
-56 TSGSM
+56 TSGGM
-61 QEVTSKAGGAP
+61 QEVKSKADGTSIGDGA
-72 LRAGSG
+72 S
-78 AASQGRLTEDERASR
+78 AAQSSLTEDERAAR

-99 AAEDAERRRIE
+99 AAEDADRRQIEDVERRR
-110 DAERALKE
+110 KE
-118 EELKKQREEEEARRA
+118 EELKKKREDEEARRA
-133 EEEARRKAEEEA
+133 EEEKRRKAEEIA
-145 RQKAEAETE
+145 RKKAEAEAATQTE
-154 KKAPEETPADV
+154 APAKVDAVIEKARNTA
-165 EAVME
+165 
-170 RARPAPARKA
+170 ARKA
-180 DAAPSGDDEKS
+180 DAVPSNDAEKS
-191 RGRRGPGKADAKRTQ
+191 RGRRSVGKADTKRTQ

-217 SSKLTISQALEPED
+217 SAKLTISQALESED

-255 QMAGE
+255 QLAGE
-260 LDSTNIV
+260 LDSANIV
-267 RDVVIPETISV
+267 RDVVIPETITV

-285 AVRGTDVVKA
+285 AVRGTDVVKS

-300 VMATINQVI
+300 IMATTNQII

-321 GHNVRRVS
+321 GHRVRRVS
-329 EADVEIGLEGGPDD
+329 ESDVEIGLEGGPDD
-343 EESLVSRAPIVTVMG
+343 EKSLVQRAPIVTVMG

-460 IDRPDAD
+460 IDRPNAE

-493 ISATEGINLDGLEE
+493 ISATKGINLDSLEE

-517 LSANPGRP
+517 LSANPDRP
-525 GQGAVVE
+525 AQGTVVE

-547 QRGTLKIGDIFVAGA
+547 QRGTLKTGDIFVAGA

-573 RGENITEAGP
+573 RGENIKEVGP
-583 ATPVEILGLQGA
+583 SVPVEVLGLQGA
-595 PSAGDDFAVVEDEAR
+595 PNAGDDFAVVEDEAR
-610 AREITEYRQRKQRES
+610 AREITEYRKRKARDS
-625 ELASSARG
+625 ELATSARG
-633 TLDQLFDKIK
+633 TLEQLFDQIK
-643 EGETATAPIL
+643 EGEAASAPIL
-653 IKADVHG
+653 IKGDVQG
-660 SVEAIS
+660 SIEAIN
-666 AALKNFAT
+666 AALQNLGT
-674 DEVEFAILHSGVG
+674 DEVEFSILHSGVG

-698 ASNAVILGFN
+698 ASNAVIVGFN
-708 ARANPQ
+708 VRANPQ
-714 AREMAKRDNVDIRY
+714 ARAAARQEKVDIRY
-728 YSIIYDLIDDMKMLL
+728 YSIIYDLIDDMKQLL
-743 GGLLAPEIKENIIGY
+743 GGMLAPEVRENIIGY
-758 ADVREVFNISKVGRV
+758 ADVREVFSISKVGKV

-781 LIKRGTKCR
+781 LIRRGTKCR
-790 LLRDDVVVFDGNLKT
+790 LLRDQVVVFDGNLKT

-816 QNAFECGMAFENY
+816 QNAFECGIAFESY

-834 GDVIECYEIE
+834 GDVIECYEVE
-844 EVKRAL
+844 EVQRTL

>member
-56 TSGSM
+56 TGGGM
-61 QEVTSKAGGAP
+61 QEVKATAEAKAR
-72 LRAGSG
+72 LDRSG
-78 AASQGRLTEDERASR
+78 ATQNRLTEDERATR
-93 LRALHG
+93 LRAVHG
-99 AAEDAERRRIE
+99 AAEDAERRRLE
-110 DAERALKE
+110 EVERRRRE
-118 EELKKQREEEEARRA
+118 EELKKQREEEETRRA
-133 EEEARRKAEEEA
+133 EEEERRKAEEEA
-145 RQKAEAETE
+145 RRQADAEAAKQAET
-154 KKAPEETPADV
+154 AV
-165 EAVME
+165 EAEAAE
-170 RARPAPARKA
+170 RTRPAPARKA
-180 DAAPSGDDEKS
+180 EPAPSAEEDRG

-217 SSKLTISQALEPED
+217 SSKLTITQALETED

-255 QMAGE
+255 QLAGE

-267 RDVVIPETISV
+267 RDVVIPETITV

-285 AVRGTDVVKA
+285 AVRGTDVVKT

-309 DADTAELVVSEF
+309 DADTAELVVAEF
-321 GHNVRRVS
+321 GHRVRRVS
-329 EADVEIGLEGGPDD
+329 ESDVEIGLEGGPDD
-343 EESLVSRAPIVTVMG
+343 EVSLAPRAPVVTVMG

-368 DALRKTDVAAGEA
+368 DALRKTDIAAGEA
-381 GGITQHIGAYQVNLS
+381 GGITQHIGAYQVRLS
-396 SGAQITFLDTPGHE
+396 NGAEITFLDTPGHE
-410 AFTSMRARGASVTD
+410 AFTAMRKRGASVTD

-443 ISHAKAADVP
+443 ISHAKAAEVP

-467 PNRIRNELLSHEIV
+467 PNRIRNELLSHEVV

-493 ISATEGINLDGLEE
+493 ISATEGVNLDGLEE
-507 AIVLQAELME
+507 AILLQAELME
-517 LSANPGRP
+517 LSANPDRP
-525 GQGAVVE
+525 AQGAVVE

-573 RGENITEAGP
+573 RGENIKEAGP
-583 ATPVEILGLQGA
+583 SMPVEILGLQGA
-595 PSAGDDFAVVEDEAR
+595 PGAGDDFAVVEDEAR
-610 AREITEYRQRKQRES
+610 AREITEYRKRKARET

-643 EGETATAPIL
+643 EGETATAPVL
-653 IKADVHG
+653 IKGDVHG
-660 SVEAIS
+660 SIEAIN
-666 AALKNFAT
+666 AALQTLAT

-687 GITESDVGLAG
+687 GITESDVGLAA

-708 ARANPQ
+708 VRANPQ
-714 AREMAKRDNVDIRY
+714 AREMAKREGVDIRY
-728 YSIIYDLIDDMKMLL
+728 YSIIYDLIDDMKNLL
-743 GGLLAPEIKENIIGY
+743 GGLLAPEIKENTIGY
-758 ADVREVFNISKVGRV
+758 ADLREVFTISKVGKV

-781 LIKRGTKCR
+781 VIRRGTKCR
-790 LLRDDVVVFDGNLKT
+790 LLRDQVVVFDGNLKT

-816 QNAFECGMAFENY
+816 QNGYECGIAFENY
-829 NDIKQ
+829 NDIKP
-834 GDVIECYEIE
+834 GDVIECYEVE
-844 EVKRAL
+844 EVQRAL

>member
-6 TQENKLSLNKPGRL
+6 TQDNKLSLNKPGRL

-56 TSGSM
+56 TSGGM
-61 QEVTSKAGGAP
+61 QEVKAKAGGGPIGDLA
-72 LRAGSG
+72 SG
-78 AASQGRLTEDERASR
+78 APSTLTEDERAAR

-99 AAEDAERRRIE
+99 AAEDAERRRLE
-110 DAERALKE
+110 EAERRLKE
-118 EELKKQREEEEARRA
+118 EEVKKKREEEEARRV
-133 EEEARRKAEEEA
+133 EEEERRKAEEEA
-145 RQKAEAETE
+145 RKAAEAEAAAQAE
-154 KKAPEETPADV
+154 SPAEV
-165 EAVME
+165 EAVIE
-170 RARPAPARKA
+170 RSRTAPARKTDATPSEDA
-180 DAAPSGDDEKS
+180 DKG
-191 RGRRGPGKADAKRTQ
+191 RGRRSSPGKADAKRTQ

-217 SSKLTISQALEPED
+217 SAKLTISQALESED
-231 GTLERARSIASLKR
+231 GTVERARSIASLKR

-255 QMAGE
+255 QLAGE
-260 LDSTNIV
+260 LDSANIV

-285 AVRGTDVVKA
+285 AVRGTDVVKT

-309 DADTAELVVSEF
+309 DADTAELVVTEF
-321 GHNVRRVS
+321 GHRVRRVS
-329 EADVEIGLEGGPDD
+329 ESDVEIGLEGGPDD

-493 ISATEGINLDGLEE
+493 ISATEGINLDALEE
-507 AIVLQAELME
+507 SIVLQAELME
-517 LSANPGRP
+517 LSANPDRTA
-525 GQGAVVE
+525 QGAVVE

-573 RGENITEAGP
+573 RGENIKEAGP
-583 ATPVEILGLQGA
+583 SVPVEILGLQGA
-595 PSAGDDFAVVEDEAR
+595 PNAGDDFAVVEDEAR
-610 AREITEYRQRKQRES
+610 AREITEYRKRKARDS
-625 ELASSARG
+625 ELATSARS
-633 TLDQLFDKIK
+633 TLEQLFDQIK
-643 EGETATAPIL
+643 EGEAATAPIL
-653 IKADVHG
+653 IKGDVQG
-660 SVEAIS
+660 SVEAIN
-666 AALKNFAT
+666 AALQNLGT
-674 DEVEFAILHSGVG
+674 DEVEFSILHSGVG

-708 ARANPQ
+708 VRANPQ
-714 AREMAKRDNVDIRY
+714 ARQAAKQEKVDIRY
-728 YSIIYDLIDDMKMLL
+728 YSIIYDLIDDMKQLL
-743 GGLLAPEIKENIIGY
+743 GGMLAPEIRENIIGY
-758 ADVREVFNISKVGRV
+758 ADVREVFSISKVGKV

-781 LIKRGTKCR
+781 VIRRGTKCR
-790 LLRDDVVVFDGNLKT
+790 LLRDQVVVFDGNLKT

-816 QNAFECGMAFENY
+816 QNAFECGIAFENY

-834 GDVIECYEIE
+834 GDVIECYEVE
-844 EVKRAL
+844 EVQRTL

>member
-6 TQENKLSLNKPGRL
+6 TQESKLSLNKPGRL

-56 TSGSM
+56 TTGGM
-61 QEVTSKAGGAP
+61 QEVKANAEAQAFKDGGAGG
-72 LRAGSG
+72 G
-78 AASQGRLTEDERASR
+78 AQASLTEDERATR
-93 LRALHG
+93 LRAVHG
-99 AAEDAERRRIE
+99 AAEDAEKRKLE
-110 DAERALKE
+110 DAERQRQE
-118 EELKKQREEEEARRA
+118 EEAKKQKAEEEARRA
-133 EEEARRKAEEEA
+133 EEEARRKADEETRRQTEA
-145 RQKAEAETE
+145 
-154 KKAPEETPADV
+154 EETPAAAKDPAEV
-165 EAVME
+165 EAALE
-170 RARPAPARKA
+170 RTRSAPARKA
-180 DAAPSGDDEKS
+180 ATPSDEEEAV
-191 RGRRGPGKADAKRTQ
+191 RGRRSVGKADPKRTQ

-217 SSKLTISQALEPED
+217 SSKLTITQALESED

-255 QMAGE
+255 QLAGE
-260 LDSTNIV
+260 LDSANIV
-267 RDVVIPETISV
+267 RDVVIPETITV
-278 GDLANRM
+278 ADLANRM
-285 AVRGTDVVKA
+285 AVRGTDVIKT

-300 VMATINQVI
+300 VMATTNQII
-309 DADTAELVVSEF
+309 DADTAELVVAEF
-321 GHNVRRVS
+321 GHRVRRVS
-329 EADVEIGLEGGPDD
+329 ESDVEIGLDGTPDQ

-381 GGITQHIGAYQVNLS
+381 GGITQHIGAYQVRLS
-396 SGAQITFLDTPGHE
+396 SGAEITFLDTPGHE

-443 ISHAKAADVP
+443 ISHAKAAEVP

-493 ISATEGINLDGLEE
+493 ISATEGTNLDKLEE
-507 AIVLQAELME
+507 AIILQAELME
-517 LSANPGRP
+517 LSANPDRP

-573 RGENITEAGP
+573 RGENIKEAGP
-583 ATPVEILGLQGA
+583 SIPVEILGLQGA
-595 PSAGDDFAVVEDEAR
+595 PGAGDDFAVVEDEAR
-610 AREITEYRQRKQRES
+610 AREIAEYRKRKARNTQI
-625 ELASSARG
+625 AAGARG
-633 TLDQLFDKIK
+633 TLEQLFDQIK
-643 EGETATAPIL
+643 EGEAATATVL
-653 IKADVHG
+653 LKGDVQG
-660 SVEAIS
+660 SVEAIN
-666 AALKNFAT
+666 AALQKMGT
-674 DEVEFAILHSGVG
+674 DEVEFSILHSGVG
-687 GITESDVGLAG
+687 GITESDIGLAA
-698 ASNAVILGFN
+698 ASQAVILGFN
-708 ARANPQ
+708 VRANPQ
-714 AREMAKRDNVDIRY
+714 AREMAKREGVDIRY
-728 YSIIYDLIDDMKMLL
+728 YSIIYDLIDDMKQLL
-743 GGLLAPEIKENIIGY
+743 GGLLAPEIRQNFIGY
-758 ADVREVFNISKVGRV
+758 ADVREVFNITKVGKV

-781 LIKRGTKCR
+781 VIRRGTKCR
-790 LLRDDVVVFDGNLKT
+790 LLRDQVVVFDGNLKT

-816 QNAFECGMAFENY
+816 QNNFECGIAFENY
-829 NDIKQ
+829 HDIRQ
-834 GDVIECYEIE
+834 GDVIECYEVQ
-844 EVKRAL
+844 EVKREL